1 MLFEFPEEGELR
13 ITSEACVGAKPL
25 AHVGLAKLL
34 QISDLPLVVLITLS
48 LYLFLN
54 EMGRLRTKGVR
65 NWLLKP
71 QTYYDCAMMSLAF
84 YVAINVFLHLP
95 LPPPRP
101 LHPSVARL
109 LRSDQR
115 LPQSMAPHTHS

>member
-1 MLFEFPEEGELR
+1 MR
-13 ITSEACVGAKPL
+13 VGAKPL

-54 EMGRLRTKGVR
+54 ELGRLRTKGVR

-71 QTYYDCAMMSLAF
+71 QTY
-84 YVAINVFLHLP
+84 V
-95 LPPPRP
+95 
-101 LHPSVARL
+101 
-109 LRSDQR
+109 
-115 LPQSMAPHTHS
+115 T

>member
-1 MLFEFPEEGELR
+1 MANDFVDKYTRAVQVSTVVGNPNKNLWALATVLFEFPEEGELR

-54 EMGRLRTKGVR
+54 EMGRPRTKGVR

-71 QTYYDCAMMSLAF
+71 QTY
-84 YVAINVFLHLP
+84 V
-95 LPPPRP
+95 
-101 LHPSVARL
+101 
-109 LRSDQR
+109 
-115 LPQSMAPHTHS
+115 T